1 MISVYCIF
9 KEFAA
14 AIVDRQNV
22 TEYDHSNT
30 GVLQGVHGNIKILF
44 YFNVF
49 INIASNKTELILN

>member
-30 GVLQGVHGNIKILF
+30 GVLQGVHGNIIFTFILF
-44 YFNVF
+44 QCFYQYCQQQDT
-49 INIASNKTELILN
+49 INC